1 LEFTN
6 NRKKFIKS
14 LQLKKNRVA
23 HGLFLVEGD
32 KLFRELIHSSFEI
45 EEIYATKSWL
55 ANNQHLISNN
65 PYVTISEKELSSTSS
80 FKTPQEVIALVKQKS
95 AVLSNNYQ
103 QPIIALDNIQ
113 DPGNLGT
120 IIRTMDWFG
129 FENLVCSPNCVEL
142 YNPKVVQA
150 SMGSIFRINTSY
162 QELPSFLAKHQQQ
175 FNIYGAVL
183 DGENCFENKL
193 QKENTILLMG
203 NESNGISQNLYPFIS
218 HKITIPKFGHA
229 ESLNVAIATSIFC
242 AEFVRN

>member
-1 LEFTN
+1 MEFTN

-32 KLFRELIHSSFEI
+32 KLFQELIQSTFEI

-55 ANNQHLISNN
+55 ANNQQLISNN
-65 PYVTISEKELSSTSS
+65 PCVAVSEKELSSISS
-80 FKTPQEVIALVKQKS
+80 FKTPQEVIVLVRQKKAALS
-95 AVLSNNYQ
+95 TNYQ

-129 FENLVCSPNCVEL
+129 FENLVCSPTCVEL

-162 QELPSFLAKHQQQ
+162 QELPSFLAKHQQ

-193 QKENTILLMG
+193 QKENAILLMG
-203 NESNGISQNLYPFIS
+203 NESNGISKELYPFIS
-218 HKITIPKFGHA
+218 NKITIPKFGTA
-229 ESLNVAIATSIFC
+229 ESLNVAIATSILC
-242 AEFVRN
+242 AEFVK

>member
-1 LEFTN
+1 MEFTN

-23 HGLFLVEGD
+23 HGLFLVEGN
-32 KLFRELIHSSFEI
+32 KLFQELIHSSFEV

-55 ANNQHLISNN
+55 ANNQQLINN
-65 PYVTISEKELSSTSS
+65 PCIAVSEKELASISS

-95 AVLSNNYQ
+95 VVFSKNYQ

-129 FENLVCSPNCVEL
+129 FKNLVCSPNCVEL

-162 QELPSFLAKHQQQ
+162 QELPSFLAKQQE
-175 FNIYGAVL
+175 FNIYAAVL

-193 QKENTILLMG
+193 QPEKAILLMG
-203 NESNGISQNLYPFIS
+203 NESNGISKDLYPFIS
-218 HKITIPKFGHA
+218 HKITIPKFGTA
-229 ESLNVAIATSIFC
+229 ESLNVAIATSILC
-242 AEFVRN
+242 AEFVK

>member
-1 LEFTN
+1 MEFTN

-14 LQLKKNRVA
+14 LQLKKNRVI

-32 KLFRELIHSSFEI
+32 KLFQELIQSTFEI

-55 ANNQHLISNN
+55 ANNQHLIFNN
-65 PYVTISEKELSSTSS
+65 PCAVISEKELSSISS
-80 FKTPQEVIALVKQKS
+80 FKTPQEIIALVKQKN
-95 AVLSNNYQ
+95 AILSTNYQ
-103 QPIIALDNIQ
+103 HPIIALDNIQ

-129 FENLVCSPNCVEL
+129 FENLVCSPTCVEL

-162 QELPSFLAKHQQQ
+162 QELSSFLAKREQ

-193 QKENTILLMG
+193 QKENAILLMG
-203 NESNGISQNLYPFIS
+203 NESNGISKNLYPFIS
-218 HKITIPKFGHA
+218 HKITIPKFGTA
-229 ESLNVAIATSIFC
+229 ESLNVAIATSILC
-242 AEFVRN
+242 AEFVK

>member
-1 LEFTN
+1 MEFTN

-32 KLFRELIHSSFEI
+32 KLFQELIQSTFEI
-45 EEIYATKSWL
+45 EEVYATKTWL
-55 ANNQHLISNN
+55 TSNQDFISNK
-65 PYVTISEKELSSTSS
+65 PYAVVSEKELASISS
-80 FKTPQEVIALVKQKS
+80 FKTPQEVIALVKQEKS
-95 AVLSNNYQ
+95 RLSTNYQ
-103 QPIIALDNIQ
+103 QPIVALDNIQ

-129 FENLVCSPNCVEL
+129 FENLVCSPTCVEL

-162 QELPSFLAKHQQQ
+162 QELSPFLSHHQQ
-175 FNIYGAVL
+175 FSIYGAVL
-183 DGENCFENKL
+183 DGKNCFKNKL
-193 QKENTILLMG
+193 QKKNTILLMG
-203 NESNGISQNLYPFIS
+203 NESNGISKDLYPFIS
-218 HKITIPKFGHA
+218 HKITIPKFGRA

-242 AEFVRN
+242 AEFVK